1 MKKKINKPGLLSHR
15 RRITVET
22 IPGPSDS
29 PLGLSPIPKEIR
41 VSKLNKVFNALI
53 NFYLDFYHIVYE
65 IVKLLHHHL

>member
-1 MKKKINKPGLLSHR
+1 MINKPGLLSHR

-41 VSKLNKVFNALI
+41 VSK
-53 NFYLDFYHIVYE
+53 
-65 IVKLLHHHL
+65 VKK